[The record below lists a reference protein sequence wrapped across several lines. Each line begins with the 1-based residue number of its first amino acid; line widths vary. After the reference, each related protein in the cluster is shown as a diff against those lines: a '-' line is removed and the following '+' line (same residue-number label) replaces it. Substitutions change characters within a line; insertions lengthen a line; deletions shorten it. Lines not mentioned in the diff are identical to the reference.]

1 MLFNMEITL
10 KANSLKFCLVTYIFL
25 KLFSKV
31 ILLVTTL
38 NSLMKIYL
46 LLKKLQ
52 QFMYFSYSISIIKH
66 VSYQG
71 FFLKNLPGD
80 LCKKIVIC
88 IQYMIDYH
96 GAK

>member
-1 MLFNMEITL
+1 MLFNREITF

-38 NSLMKIYL
+38 ESLMKIYL

-52 QFMYFSYSISIIKH
+52 KFMYFSYSISIIKTC
-66 VSYQG
+66 
-71 FFLKNLPGD
+71 FLLRAFSQ
-80 LCKKIVIC
+80 KI
-88 IQYMIDYH
+88 
-96 GAK
+96 AW